1 LDNLRITSPQ
11 GFTSFGPGGGPFT
24 ATLQTYTLKNVGPKT
39 LNWSLV
45 NTSSWLTVS
54 AASGNLSGGAS
65 TTVTIS
71 LNPAANNFLINH
83 ASGNVVFDNLTAG
96 TTQNRQF
103 DLYVGNGGFE
113 TGGLDE
119 WTLVGSTALDF
130 ALAGDDVDVAGTNAL
145 DDQPDGLFVCSGLYG
160 CYLGEW
166 ASPNLSPVPPAV
178 GSLSQA
184 VATTANQKYLVSFWL
199 TCVPDD
205 QGVTTNNEFIA
216 KWNNSPLYAATNL
229 NAFGWTNWQFVV
241 PATTRNTTLEFDFNN
256 DPGAF
261 GLDNVMVEPVPAPIV
276 NAAAV
281 SGTNV
286 TLSWNSF
293 PNVWYV
299 IQSTTNLTR
308 PNWANV
314 GPAILVTNKVMNI
327 SIPTGNAP
335 GIYYRVAILPP

>member
-1 LDNLRITSPQ
+1 
-11 GFTSFGPGGGPFT
+11 
-24 ATLQTYTLKNVGPKT
+24 
-39 LNWSLV
+39 
-45 NTSSWLTVS
+45 
-54 AASGNLSGGAS
+54 LSGGAS

-216 KWNNSPLYAATNL
+216 KWNNLPLYAGINL
-229 NAFGWTNWQFVV
+229 PAFGWTNLQFVV
-241 PATTRNTTLEFDFNN
+241 PAIAARTTLEFDFNN

-261 GLDNVMVEPVPAPIV
+261 GLDDVTVQTVPGPALNSV
-276 NAAAV
+276 AV
-281 SGTNV
+281 SSGNIAFSWSAYWNVSYQIQSATNLSNSGWTNV
-286 TLSWNSF
+286 GSPILATNNF
-293 PNVWYV
+293 INVSLP
-299 IQSTTNLTR
+299 I
-308 PNWANV
+308 
-314 GPAILVTNKVMNI
+314 
-327 SIPTGNAP
+327 GNAP
-335 GIYYRVAILPP
+335 GQYFRVILSP